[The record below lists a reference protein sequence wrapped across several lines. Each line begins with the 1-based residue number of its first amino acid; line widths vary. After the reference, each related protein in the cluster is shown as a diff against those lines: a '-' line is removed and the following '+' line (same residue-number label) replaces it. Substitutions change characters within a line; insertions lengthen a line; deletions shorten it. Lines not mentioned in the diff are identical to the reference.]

1 MAPER
6 VERKLVTICA
16 VAVEGYSP
24 FMRADEEATF
34 KTFGDYREI
43 INTLIARHDGRF
55 RQGISLSRYLPVA
68 QIAAGHGF
76 NRNRTALS
84 S

>member
-1 MAPER
+1 MVLER
-6 VERKLVTICA
+6 VERKQVTIFA

-24 FMRADEEATF
+24 FMRADEEATL

-43 INTLIARHDGRF
+43 INTLIARHNGRV
-55 RQGISLSRYLPVA
+55 RQGISLSRFLPIV
-68 QIAAGHGF
+68 QIATGNGF
-76 NRNRTALS
+76 DRNRAALS